1 MIKYLK
7 HSDIDKFKW
16 DKCIEESRNPLVYAC
31 SWYLDIVSPR
41 WEALVDA
48 DYQTVMPLPV
58 KKRLGLPYLVQPVF
72 TQQLGVFSAKEITSD
87 DIHDFLNHIPQKFFR
102 QIFNLNSANM
112 LPQMAGVTDRMN
124 FELDLNQ
131 KYSFIYQGYNE
142 NTQRNCKKGIS
153 KGILVE
159 PSNDISLFIRL
170 YEKYAKKKPN
180 RFTLEKLRKVIA
192 YAIDNQKG
200 EIVFACEN
208 ANTAISGAFF
218 LKDLGRIIYMTSFS
232 TAKGQKNSAMF
243 LIMDEMIRKNAMKS
257 IIFDFEGSM
266 IPGVARFFAGFGAE
280 KKVYQQYRKS
290 FRL

>member
-1 MIKYLK
+1 MINYLT
-7 HSDIDKFKW
+7 HSEIDKTKW
-16 DKCIEESRNPLVYAC
+16 DQCIDNSVNRLVYAK

-41 WEALVDA
+41 WEALIASDF
-48 DYQTVMPLPV
+48 QMVMPLPV
-58 KKRLGLPYLVQPVF
+58 KHKLFLAYLVQPLF

-87 DIHDFLNHIPQKFFR
+87 DVSDFLNHIPQKFFR

-180 RFTLEKLRKVIA
+180 RFTLEKLRKVIT

-232 TAKGQKNSAMF
+232 TAKGLENSAMF
-243 LIMDEMIRKNAMKS
+243 LIMDEMIRKNAMKP